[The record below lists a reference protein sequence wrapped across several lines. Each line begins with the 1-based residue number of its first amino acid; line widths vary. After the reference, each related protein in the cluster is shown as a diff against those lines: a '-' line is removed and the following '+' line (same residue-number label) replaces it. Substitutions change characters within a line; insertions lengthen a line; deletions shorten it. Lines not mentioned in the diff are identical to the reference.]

1 MAEAKEKPKS
11 SLKPRRT
18 SRRNSRKEDSPDG
31 GGSDGGPS
39 AESIAISKI
48 TGQAKALKFAMDLA
62 KKAYVAREEDNLQM
76 HPEVEEEE
84 PPEEDAPTSHQ
95 HLEPEDKEEKEM
107 MEMFS
112 KLENPVFKPAPLLVR
127 GLCQSA
133 RRACTRQL
141 SVAEP
146 RLAEALAL
154 RDGRRS
160 EPELLTEDEQMDL
173 GVTCR
178 RLQYHVALLQRRW
191 QRLCQIDNTTFQQLP
206 QQLIE
211 AGADGDYDFIKL
223 CVEAQVPL
231 DVFNERGV
239 TALITATVNNKV
251 QSARLLL
258 DAGADPSMQDING
271 ANCAHYA
278 IELQRFQILDVA
290 LEAMNRRRTYVALYV
305 KDARGKTVLDYARS
319 PGHEDSLRLLKLR
332 LGGPLGFVWAVGDS
346 MVHNAVL
353 KLPNA
358 DKSRKGLAKHVAR
371 LAAERAANN
380 VKEKINAAK
389 EKARE
394 KLLGGKCCSYCSV
407 ATISKKKM
415 EETIMADMSLGE
427 NEWFPVTSLC
437 RFRELDHA
445 MSECMEAVLRP
456 TCLLVQ
462 NLLPAYEA
470 VIQNNDDG
478 QSEEE
483 GGIAPMVAQTME
495 LLQVMA
501 TRSKLKGLL
510 KNRVKNLIQLLVP
523 FMRITESQVAAWKA
537 DPNEYLQQEEDD
549 HFRGCMVRLSG
560 EGLLGVMMETFKR
573 EAHRSLAG
581 VVADLLERGE
591 SSRGDASAWK
601 LTELGLLIFSIA
613 VQEASAKSLQRSDL
627 GPQVPSVLALAA
639 KLSGDKASPEF
650 LRARAFS
657 LLHRLADTVTSLAG
671 QEVPRLLEGAA
682 AGLAS
687 TEPLIVRVSACR
699 VFCRFLTSTQDEAL
713 REELLLKKGVLAS
726 LGSLLREADE
736 ELLHLC
742 LECLCIIV
750 KQCPATMAKVEADL
764 CPLTLQIWRRCA
776 SDPLVHMQVLDLV
789 SCCISSGQLQKAMED
804 QLLPVVHSDLQPEAD
819 PQLASSAMELFGV
832 LLKRATLPL
841 AAGMWTCAGLLLAKA
856 MQSDE
861 SMMLQNACE
870 TLVSLVQRAP
880 EPAAQLL
887 EPLLRFAERLLGPD
901 LDDDACLYVGPLA
914 MLLFAHYGRVLPAQM
929 QVALLRALVVRLGRA
944 ERPYLRQELV
954 VVFAR
959 LLHEDMDGS
968 LQVLANLEVPSGSG
982 HRNGLELL
990 MSTWLTCAADMRA
1003 RRARNITVSALCRLH
1018 ERCKEDPQLRA
1029 KLGEAASPD
1038 RLLQTI
1044 VAGLEFENER
1054 CSRLIEADALLED
1067 SEDEEESHD
1076 QKQNFFLSDVLD
1088 LEDCT
1093 N

>member
-1 MAEAKEKPKS
+1 MFAKEKPKS

-371 LAAERAANN
+371 LAAERAAKN

-415 EETIMADMSLGE
+415 EETIMADMPDMEEDDDEIIPDLPTVNVSMASGSTACTGNGVHFGE
-427 NEWFPVTSLC
+427 KPGRAEAWPVEEKVKSCFGALQGVTSLC

-510 KNRVKNLIQLLVP
+510 KNRVKNLIQ
-523 FMRITESQVAAWKA
+523 A
-537 DPNEYLQQEEDD
+537 
-549 HFRGCMVRLSG
+549 LS
-560 EGLLGVMMETFKR
+560 TSPRK
-573 EAHRSLAG
+573 
-581 VVADLLERGE
+581 
-591 SSRGDASAWK
+591 W
-601 LTELGLLIFSIA
+601 
-613 VQEASAKSLQRSDL
+613 AK
-627 GPQVPSVLALAA
+627 
-639 KLSGDKASPEF
+639 E
-650 LRARAFS
+650 
-657 LLHRLADTVTSLAG
+657 
-671 QEVPRLLEGAA
+671 
-682 AGLAS
+682 
-687 TEPLIVRVSACR
+687 
-699 VFCRFLTSTQDEAL
+699 
-713 REELLLKKGVLAS
+713 
-726 LGSLLREADE
+726 
-736 ELLHLC
+736 
-742 LECLCIIV
+742 
-750 KQCPATMAKVEADL
+750 
-764 CPLTLQIWRRCA
+764 
-776 SDPLVHMQVLDLV
+776 
-789 SCCISSGQLQKAMED
+789 
-804 QLLPVVHSDLQPEAD
+804 
-819 PQLASSAMELFGV
+819 
-832 LLKRATLPL
+832 
-841 AAGMWTCAGLLLAKA
+841 
-856 MQSDE
+856 
-861 SMMLQNACE
+861 
-870 TLVSLVQRAP
+870 
-880 EPAAQLL
+880 
-887 EPLLRFAERLLGPD
+887 
-901 LDDDACLYVGPLA
+901 
-914 MLLFAHYGRVLPAQM
+914 
-929 QVALLRALVVRLGRA
+929 
-944 ERPYLRQELV
+944 
-954 VVFAR
+954 
-959 LLHEDMDGS
+959 
-968 LQVLANLEVPSGSG
+968 
-982 HRNGLELL
+982 
-990 MSTWLTCAADMRA
+990 
-1003 RRARNITVSALCRLH
+1003 
-1018 ERCKEDPQLRA
+1018 
-1029 KLGEAASPD
+1029 
-1038 RLLQTI
+1038 
-1044 VAGLEFENER
+1044 
-1054 CSRLIEADALLED
+1054 
-1067 SEDEEESHD
+1067 
-1076 QKQNFFLSDVLD
+1076 
-1088 LEDCT
+1088 
-1093 N
+1093 